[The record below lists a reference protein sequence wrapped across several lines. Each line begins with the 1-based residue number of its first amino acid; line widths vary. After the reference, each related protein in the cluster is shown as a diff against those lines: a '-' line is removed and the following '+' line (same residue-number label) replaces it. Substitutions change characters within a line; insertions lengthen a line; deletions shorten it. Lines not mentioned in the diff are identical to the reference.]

1 MKRTIGFLSLM
12 LAFSAVAFAQT
23 TLPLLNAAKS
33 NCCETC
39 CQGKTPAMAAAAMG
53 TAGMLAAKVND
64 SRHCPICNWDRSK
77 DSKK

>member
-1 MKRTIGFLSLM
+1 
-12 LAFSAVAFAQT
+12 
-23 TLPLLNAAKS
+23 
-33 NCCETC
+33 
-39 CQGKTPAMAAAAMG
+39 MAAAAMG